1 MDERLLIIRLTE
13 LRDQLAENSKKLH
26 DLDNLLADGVTDEA
40 VKKFAEELAIL
51 IEDKETIT
59 REARSLLLQVNGG
72 SPSINGE
79 TWVN

>member
-13 LRDQLAENSKKLH
+13 LRDQLVENSKKLH

-40 VKKFAEELAIL
+40 VKKFAEELAKL
-51 IEDKETIT
+51 IEEKETIT

-72 SPSINGE
+72 SLSINGE

>member
-40 VKKFAEELAIL
+40 VKKFAEELAKL
-51 IEDKETIT
+51 IEEKETIT
-59 REARSLLLQVNGG
+59 REARSLLFQVNGG
-72 SPSINGE
+72 NPSINGE